1 MTNQMV
7 SFLKSMDCNSN
18 WIKNIGLVIVTT
30 LFFLAFPNK
39 SNISVYIIIPL
50 ITSLQAKYLLGDLDK
65 GFKWSESDI
74 FYWVSLYSF
83 SAVTIWMYKT
93 IFVK

>member
-39 SNISVYIIIPL
+39 SNISVYIIIPV
-50 ITSLQAKYLLGDLDK
+50 ITALQAKYFLGDLDK
-65 GFKWSESDI
+65 GYQWTISDI
-74 FYWVSLYSF
+74 FYWVSLYS
-83 SAVTIWMYKT
+83 SSVVTIWIYKK
-93 IFVK
+93 IFNT